1 MKSSL
6 ILGVVFIIIGGVIG
20 YIQYNGSND
29 PFLTFNLI
37 IGVLLGAGL
46 GLLFGAIMGYSSK
59 SQSVKRKARMQQQ
72 ELSRKNEDNSSTS
85 SGV

>member
-1 MKSSL
+1 MKSSI
-6 ILGVVFIIIGGVIG
+6 ILGVVFLIIGGAIG

-29 PFLTFNLI
+29 PFLTFTLI
-37 IGVLLGAGL
+37 IGILLGAGL

-59 SQSVKRKARMQQQ
+59 AQSVKRKTRMQQQ
-72 ELSRKNEDNSSTS
+72 ELSRKKEDNSAS